1 MDIKELEKLRKKAIK
16 FYVIGTTICFLI
28 TVLVVFFTKNL
39 NCAILS
45 FLVGISLT
53 IFLNKSYEKFNSSFE
68 EMFVVRALKDVFT
81 DLEYVS
87 GKGIDETVIENTNM
101 IQLGDRY
108 SSKNYIKGKYKDVYL
123 EQADVHI
130 EQSYQTKDDVHFVT
144 LFKGRWIIFD
154 FNKYFRA
161 NMLVRQRNFR
171 NSKGCSI
178 FSNLHKVVTED
189 ESFNNEFK
197 VYAQD
202 DHEAFYILTP
212 SLIEKIQN
220 VANGIDGSL
229 IFCFVDNKLHIG
241 INNSQDSFKH
251 SIFRKV
257 DIEKI
262 KESISSDI
270 KLITDFVDKLSLDNT
285 LFKRRLEQ

>member
-1 MDIKELEKLRKKAIK
+1 MDINYLEKLRKKAIK
-16 FYVIGTTICFLI
+16 FYVIGSMICFLI
-28 TVLVVFFTKNL
+28 AALIVFFTKNL
-39 NCAILS
+39 SYAIL
-45 FLVGISLT
+45 L
-53 IFLNKSYEKFNSSFE
+53 IFVSIALMIFFNKPHEKFKSSFE
-68 EMFVVRALKDVFT
+68 EMFVVKALKDVFT
-81 DLEYVS
+81 DLEYSS
-87 GKGIDETVIENTNM
+87 GKGIDKSVLKSTNM

-108 SSKNYIKGKYKDVYL
+108 SSKNFIKGKYKNVYL

-130 EQSYQTKDDVHFVT
+130 EQSYQTKDGVKFVT

-257 DIEKI
+257 DAEKI